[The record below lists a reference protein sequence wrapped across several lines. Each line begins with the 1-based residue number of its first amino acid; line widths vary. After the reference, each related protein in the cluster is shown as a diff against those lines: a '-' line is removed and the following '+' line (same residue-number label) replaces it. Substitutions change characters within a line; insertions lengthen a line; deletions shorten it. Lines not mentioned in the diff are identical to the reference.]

1 MRPRRQPRATGVA
14 LAVKITEFRSFT
26 CLVSTS
32 AAELLTTSPTYATSA
47 SPTSTAT
54 TSTTLYLF
62 LSLYLTTLE
71 KQESSAHSV

>member
-32 AAELLTTSPTYATSA
+32 AAELLTTSLTYATSA
-47 SPTSTAT
+47 SP